1 MQRYTFA
8 DLMQRCMTGSET
20 FCLAYDVDAV
30 LQAIQMALNTY
41 DSTDTAAVRVIEEIR
56 ETVRH
61 ALGKEVK
68 P

>member
-1 MQRYTFA
+1 
-8 DLMQRCMTGSET
+8 
-20 FCLAYDVDAV
+20 V

-61 ALGKEVK
+61 ALGKEGGQ
-68 P
+68 